1 MARRL
6 NATDTLRQ
14 RGDAFAGLGYTGWVF
29 RGFSER
35 FGILALVVSE
45 GGLVVGFG
53 LVRFVGEGCC
63 MHHATRGIRWLGN
76 EMAGTDL
83 GKEVPTYSSFRD
95 MYRLGRRMR
104 DCVKHWKG

>member
-29 RGFSER
+29 RGFSKR

-53 LVRFVGEGCC
+53 LVRFVGEGSC
-63 MHHATRGIRWLGN
+63 MHHATREASMSEY

-83 GKEVPTYSSFRD
+83 R
-95 MYRLGRRMR
+95 
-104 DCVKHWKG
+104 KGGTDVLFV